1 MAETEPRG
9 PHISATF
16 RDATNPMFRSL
27 SALFTRPAALATSV
41 ALHVG
46 AVVVG
51 GHALSEET
59 AQGGDAGTPPLEIDV
74 QVEVT
79 PTAPLA
85 APAPEEKAQ
94 PSNAPKRIPAA
105 GHRHAYPVSPD
116 HDAHP
121 HDPSLVHLVRG
132 APPPVSPE
140 VAPVAAPLHFV
151 LSSEHLATRGATA
164 PPPGSATTSHVSRP
178 TGSGTFDVS
187 AVDEPAHLL
196 SSVPVVY
203 PEAARVAG
211 VEADVVLDLVVDGAG
226 RVTSSH
232 PLSAQ
237 GLGLADAAQ
246 RAVGAYRFTPA
257 RRAGHPVSVRM
268 RWTVTFR
275 LQ

>member
-1 MAETEPRG
+1 
-9 PHISATF
+9 
-16 RDATNPMFRSL
+16 MFRSL

-46 AVVVG
+46 AVVAG
-51 GHALSEET
+51 GHALSEGM
-59 AQGGDAGTPPLEIDV
+59 QGRGAGRPPLEIDV
-74 QVEVT
+74 LVELT
-79 PTAPLA
+79 PAPVA
-85 APAPEEKAQ
+85 APASEEKPQ
-94 PSNAPKRIPAA
+94 PSDARRRLPSG

-132 APPPVSPE
+132 ATPPASQE
-140 VAPVAAPLHFV
+140 VAPIAAPLHFV
-151 LSSEHLATRGATA
+151 LTSGHLATRGAPA
-164 PPPGSATTSHVSRP
+164 PPPASAATSHVSHP
-178 TGSGTFDVS
+178 PGSGTFDVS
-187 AVDEPAHLL
+187 AVDEPARLL

-211 VEADVVLDLVVDGAG
+211 AEADVLLDLVVDAAG

-232 PLSAQ
+232 PLSAH
-237 GLGLADAAQ
+237 GLGLADAAE
-246 RAVGAYRFTPA
+246 RAVRAYRFAPA